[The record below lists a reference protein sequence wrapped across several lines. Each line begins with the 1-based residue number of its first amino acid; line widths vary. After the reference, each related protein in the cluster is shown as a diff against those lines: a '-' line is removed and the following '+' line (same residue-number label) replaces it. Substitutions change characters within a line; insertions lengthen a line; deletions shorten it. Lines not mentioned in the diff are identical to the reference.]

1 MNIKPF
7 GITYEKNVCN
17 INLRFKPEPFSKVK
31 LNTLGKVRYS
41 KTGYIIFE
49 ASLITSSEEYSM
61 FLDERAKYNEI
72 ATSKQWRFIML
83 Y

>member
-7 GITYEKNVCN
+7 GITYEGSTCNV
-17 INLRFKPEPFSKVK
+17 NLRFKPEPFSKVK
-31 LNTLGKVRYS
+31 LDRLGRVRYS

-49 ASLITSSEEYSM
+49 ASINTKSEEYNM

-72 ATSKQWRFIML
+72 ATSK
-83 Y
+83 